1 LNCGSCDF
9 REKCYLIRMVDES
22 DAQYKNG
29 NIDGLLRSSEIL
41 RLHENHLAELRKD
54 IALKLADLTE
64 IY

>member
-1 LNCGSCDF
+1 
-9 REKCYLIRMVDES
+9 MVDES
-22 DAQYKNG
+22 DVQYKNG
-29 NIDGLLRSSEIL
+29 NIDGLLRSNEML